1 MFKGVIG
8 RSEDSRVRMAVSALV
23 SIMIGILALSYPIII
38 SGILAS
44 TYLTLLIG
52 ISIVDAGAAH
62 IFSRSGN
69 KHSLP
74 GIILGVFYIIFGA
87 AVIFNRLIPRAVI
100 VLLLPFWALLAGGS
114 GVLPTLQRSTVS
126 IISSKSGEGP
136 TDLEFFVCLDSF

>member
-8 RSEDSRVRMAVSALV
+8 HSEDSRVRMAVSAFV
-23 SIMIGILALSYPIII
+23 NIVVGILAPGYSIVI

-44 TYLTLLIG
+44 TFLTLFVG
-52 ISIVDAGAAH
+52 ISVVAGAAH

-74 GIILGVFYIIFGA
+74 GIILGVFYINFGA

-114 GVLPTLQRSTVS
+114 GVLPTLQRSTES
-126 IISSKSGEGP
+126 IISSKSGEGK
-136 TDLEFFVCLDSF
+136 TDLEFLYV